1 MGGKNHLM
9 CVTRVGKV
17 VSVQGTTASV
27 LYLDSGTVG
36 DVDVSMVDAKRN
48 AYVEI
53 FAEQAIGRITK
64 KEAEFKRDLR
74 LELNRLR
81 EGTP

>member
-1 MGGKNHLM
+1 M
-9 CVTRVGKV
+9 CITRVARV
-17 VSVQGTTASV
+17 LSIQGTNASV
-27 LYLDSGTVG
+27 LYLDSGVVG
-36 DVDVSMVDAKRN
+36 EVDVSMVQAKKDS
-48 AYVEI
+48 YVEV

-81 EGTP
+81 KVAP

>member
-1 MGGKNHLM
+1 M
-9 CVTRVGKV
+9 CVTKVGRVL
-17 VSVQGTTASV
+17 SIQGTNASV
-27 LYLDSGTVG
+27 VYLESGVVG
-36 DVDVSMVDAKRN
+36 EVDVSMVRAKKDS
-48 AYVEI
+48 YVEI

-81 EGTP
+81 GAAP

>member
-1 MGGKNHLM
+1 ML
-9 CVTRVGKV
+9 
-17 VSVQGTTASV
+17 SIEGTNASV
-27 LYLDSGTVG
+27 LYLDSGSVG
-36 DVDVSMVDAKRN
+36 EVDVSMVRARKN

-81 EGTP
+81 GAPP

>member
-1 MGGKNHLM
+1 M
-9 CVTRVGKV
+9 CVTRVGMV
-17 VSVQGTTASV
+17 LSIRGTSASV
-27 LYLDSGTVG
+27 LYLDGGVVG
-36 DVDVSMVDAKRN
+36 EVDVSMVNAKKGS
-48 AYVEI
+48 YVEV

-81 EGTP
+81 KVAP

>member
-1 MGGKNHLM
+1 M
-9 CVTRVGKV
+9 CVTRAGRVL
-17 VSVQGTTASV
+17 SIQGTNASV
-27 LYLDSGTVG
+27 LYLDSGAVG
-36 DVDVSMVDAKRN
+36 DVDVSMVRAKKDS
-48 AYVEI
+48 YIEI

-81 EGTP
+81 AVAP